1 MLTPFVNQLDPS
13 WKLALTDHLDKLEAI
28 ESFIESENEVGR
40 TCLPPH
46 DQVLRAFSQPINSVK
61 VVIVGQDPYPTRGD
75 AHGLA
80 FSVEPSVRIPRS
92 LSNIFQELSTDL
104 GCPTPATGDLRPWA
118 TQGVLLLNRV
128 LTVQA
133 GASGSHHGHGWEEF
147 TEAAISALLAHAVLP
162 PVFIL
167 WGKPAQK
174 LLPIVEQAPVVW
186 STHPSP
192 LSARKGF
199 FGSRP
204 FSRTNAILVS
214 RGQESIDWCLP

>member
-1 MLTPFVNQLDPS
+1 MHTTFVSQLDPS
-13 WKLALTDHLDKLEAI
+13 WKHSLRNHLDELEAI
-28 ESFIESENEVGR
+28 ESFVESENDNGR
-40 TCLPPH
+40 TYLPPH
-46 DQVLRAFSQPINSVK
+46 DQVLRVFSQPINSIK
-61 VVIVGQDPYPTRGD
+61 VVIVGQDPYPTPGD

-92 LSNIFQELSTDL
+92 LANIFQELSADV
-104 GCPTPATGDLRPWA
+104 GCPAPTLGDLSLWA

-128 LTVQA
+128 LTVRS

-147 TEAAISALLAHAVLP
+147 TEAAISALLTELDMP

-174 LLPIVEQAPVVW
+174 LLPLVEQAPAIW
-186 STHPSP
+186 SSHPSP
-192 LSARKGF
+192 LSARNGF

-214 RGQESIDWCLP
+214 RGQEPIDWCLP

>member
-1 MLTPFVNQLDPS
+1 MPTPFVSQLDPS

-28 ESFIESENEVGR
+28 ESFIESENEVGI
-40 TCLPPH
+40 TYLPPH
-46 DQVLRAFSQPINSVK
+46 DQVLRAFTQPINSIK
-61 VVIVGQDPYPTRGD
+61 VVIVGQDPYPTQGD

-80 FSVEPSVRIPRS
+80 FSVEPNVRIPRS
-92 LSNIFQELSTDL
+92 LSNIYQELSTDL
-104 GCPTPATGDLRPWA
+104 GCPTPTTGDLRPWA
-118 TQGVLLLNRV
+118 SQGVLLLNRV
-128 LTVQA
+128 LTVRS

-147 TEAAISALLAHAVLP
+147 TEAAISGLLTHLEIP

-174 LLPIVEQAPVVW
+174 LLPLVGQAPVVW
-186 STHPSP
+186 SSHPSP

-214 RGQESIDWCLP
+214 RGQGPIDWRLP